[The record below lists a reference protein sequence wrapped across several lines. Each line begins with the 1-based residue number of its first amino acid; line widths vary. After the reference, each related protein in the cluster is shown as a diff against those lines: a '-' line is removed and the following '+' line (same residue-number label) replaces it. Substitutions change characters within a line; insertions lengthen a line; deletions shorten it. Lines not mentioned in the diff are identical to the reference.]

1 MTAEEGFSAAEK
13 AAMKARAKELRGKTK
28 VDPLTQL
35 LEAIDQMDTRD
46 QKLAKKIHELVTKYA
61 PDLKPKTWYG
71 MPAYANKAGK
81 ALIFFQAASKF
92 DSRLA
97 TFGISEHA
105 NLDNGIFWPTS
116 WFLTEID
123 QQVEKQL
130 TELISQ
136 VASQHQLSQ
145 E

>member
-1 MTAEEGFSAAEK
+1 MTENQGFSAAEK
-13 AAMKARAKELRGKTK
+13 AAMKERAKELRGKNK

-35 LEAIDQMDTRD
+35 LEAIAKMGEAD
-46 QKLAKKIHELVTKYA
+46 QKMAKKIHELVTKHA

-105 NLDNGIFWPTS
+105 NIDEGKMWPTS
-116 WFLTEID
+116 WSLTQID
-123 QQVEKQL
+123 QEVERQL
-130 TELISQ
+130 VELISR
-136 VASQHQLSQ
+136 VANQHQQSQ

>member
-1 MTAEEGFSAAEK
+1 MSQA
-13 AAMKARAKELRGKTK
+13 
-28 VDPLTQL
+28 
-35 LEAIDQMDTRD
+35 D
-46 QKLAKKIHELVTKYA
+46 QKMAKKIHALVTKHA

-97 TFGISEHA
+97 TFGITEHA
-105 NLDNGIFWPTS
+105 NIDNGKFWPTS
-116 WFLTEID
+116 WSLTEID
-123 QQVEKQL
+123 QEVEKQL
-130 TELISQ
+130 VMLISL
-136 VASQHQLSQ
+136 VATQHQQSQ

>member
-1 MTAEEGFSAAEK
+1 MSENQGFSEAEK
-13 AAMKARAKELRGKTK
+13 AAMKARAEELRGKNK

-35 LEAIDQMDTRD
+35 LDAISQMDVGD
-46 QKLAKKIHELVTKYA
+46 QKLAKKIHELVMKHA

-105 NLDNGIFWPTS
+105 NIDKGKMWPTS
-116 WFLTEID
+116 WSLTEID
-123 QQVEKQL
+123 QEVEKQL
-130 TELISQ
+130 VELISL
-136 VASQHQLSQ
+136 VASQHQQSQ